1 MLKRLRIQLTLLYIL
16 AALSLVLMTGF
27 GSYTLLKFYF
37 QKEIDLALEYKM
49 ATQFRQYGLVPP
61 PELRQAEQNWQ
72 ANMASQSP
80 SPTSPPPTAVP
91 TRQVV
96 SNHESE
102 GEDGGEIEIEGSYSP
117 TTQPGYHENENEDR
131 YNGQLASIYV
141 LPIDASGKVIQDA
154 NQTGLPFT
162 QDKAAS
168 QAALV
173 KGHDL
178 RTITL
183 ENGTR
188 VRLLT
193 YRLVDPNGSS
203 FILQL
208 GRTLVDQD
216 QVLSQFLFGL
226 IILGSAGSIFLGLG
240 SWWLSGRSLGPAQKA
255 WEQQQAFVANASH
268 ELRTPLTL
276 IRASAEV
283 GLRSKS
289 EAEQKELLQD
299 ILGECDY
306 VNHLV
311 DDLLMLSRLDARRLK
326 LTHEPVVLRELFEE
340 TIQGAEKLAAGK
352 GIQMVIG
359 KAEGIISGD
368 RTHLRQVLLILLDN
382 AIRFTPSGGAIQLES
397 NPKRKTHQIIVSDN
411 GSGIAPEHLPHLFE
425 RFYQVNPS
433 GETLVRGNGLGLS
446 IAKGIIEAQGGSIH
460 VQSRLEVGTRVILE
474 LPAWERPSR

>member
-1 MLKRLRIQLTLLYIL
+1 MLKRLRLQLTLLYIL

-61 PELRQAEQNWQ
+61 PELLQAEQNWQ

-102 GEDGGEIEIEGSYSP
+102 GEDDGGHEIEGAYSP
-117 TTQPGYHENENEDR
+117 TTQPGYPEEDNEDK

-154 NQTGLPFT
+154 NQAGLPFT

-178 RTITL
+178 RTISL

-193 YRLVDPNGSS
+193 YHLTGPNGS

-216 QVLSQFLFGL
+216 QVLSQFLLGL

-283 GLRSKS
+283 GLRSRS
-289 EAEQKELLQD
+289 EEEQKELLQD

-326 LTHEPVVLRELFEE
+326 LAREPVSLHELFEE
-340 TIQGAEKLAAGK
+340 TIQQAEKLATGK
-352 GIQMVIG
+352 GINLRIG
-359 KAEGIISGD
+359 NAEGIISGD

-382 AIRFTPSGGAIQLES
+382 AIRFTPAGGLIQLAS
-397 NPKRKTHQIIVSDN
+397 NPKRKMYQIIVSDN
-411 GSGIAPEHLPHLFE
+411 GRGIAPEHLPHLFE

-433 GETLVRGNGLGLS
+433 GEALIRGNGLGLS
-446 IAKGIIEAQGGSIH
+446 IAKGIIEAQGGNIH
-460 VQSRLEVGTRVILE
+460 VQSWLGKGTRVILE
-474 LPAWERPSR
+474 LPVWEKSSR